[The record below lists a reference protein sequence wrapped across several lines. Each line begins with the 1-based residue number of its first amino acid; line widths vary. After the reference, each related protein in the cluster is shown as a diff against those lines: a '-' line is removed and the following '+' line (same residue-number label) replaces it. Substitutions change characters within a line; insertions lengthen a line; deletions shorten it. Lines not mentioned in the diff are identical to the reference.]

1 MAIKNKKCLCC
12 GEKFSYCPHCS
23 KADALKPSWAS
34 EFCCEE
40 CMILWT
46 TATKYN
52 LGILAKSEA
61 KAIISKLNLKP
72 TEEYAQCVQRDL
84 GVILAEE
91 PKPKRGKRAAMP
103 VLDEVATPVV
113 DEAIA
118 EEIKSAVE
126 AAFEEITDGS
136 FTVELEPVLEEDAHE
151 VVTTKEE

>member
-1 MAIKNKKCLCC
+1 MATNKKCLCC
-12 GEKFSYCPHCS
+12 GTSYYYCPSCS
-23 KADALKPSWAS
+23 RADALKPSYFS

-40 CMILWT
+40 CMVLWT

-52 LGILAKSEA
+52 LGILTKSEA

-72 TEEYAQCVQRDL
+72 TEEYAKCIQRDL

-126 AAFEEITDGS
+126 AAFEEITDSS
-136 FTVELEPVLEEDAHE
+136 FIVELEPVLEEDVHE
-151 VVTTKEE
+151 VVTIKEE